1 MYPFVFF
8 LHLDYVIMYRYFFD
22 VVKNQTSYKKYL
34 LDLIKKR
41 SKVHVKNKCHDALNL
56 VNHESIPK
64 TKFFKQSYFIAVCIN
79 HIKIGLVTALF
90 K

>member
-1 MYPFVFF
+1 MYTFVFF
-8 LHLDYVIMYRYFFD
+8 LHLDYGIRYKYFFD
-22 VVKNQTSYKKYL
+22 VVRNQISYKKYL
-34 LDLIKKR
+34 LDLIKRR

-79 HIKIGLVTALF
+79 HMKTRLVTALF